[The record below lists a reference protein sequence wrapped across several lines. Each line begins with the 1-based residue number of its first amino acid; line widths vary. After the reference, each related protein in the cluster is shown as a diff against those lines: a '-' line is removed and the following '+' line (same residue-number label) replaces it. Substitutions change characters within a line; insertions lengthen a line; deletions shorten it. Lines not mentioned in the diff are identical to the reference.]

1 VDLARSR
8 PEVAFVGVN
17 EKDNVSGAKAF
28 IRDFGVT
35 YPSVIDKIGTLAAR
49 WPVAPG
55 LPSTFA
61 LDPAGRI
68 AARFTGGVGT
78 DDLAPVL
85 TRLQAEA

>member
-28 IRDFGVT
+28 VRNFGVT
-35 YPSVIDKIGTLAAR
+35 YPSVIDKIGKLAAR

-55 LPSTFA
+55 LPATFA

-68 AARFTGGVGT
+68 AARFTGGVVT
-78 DDLAPVL
+78 DNLAPVL
-85 TRLQAEA
+85 ARLQAEA